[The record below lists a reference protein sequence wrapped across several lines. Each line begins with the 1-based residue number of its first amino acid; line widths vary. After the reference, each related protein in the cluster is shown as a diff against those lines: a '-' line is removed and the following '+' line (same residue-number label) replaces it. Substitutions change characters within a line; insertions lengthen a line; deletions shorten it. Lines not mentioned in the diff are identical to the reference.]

1 MNPILRSKLGFSTKS
16 SPTAAKSAFKRIAV
30 GTNRLSSPQPEGTF
44 ASVIATAI
52 QNGVNTFETTL
63 HKEEEM
69 RRAVADALMFLS
81 SRSSD
86 QRIPGLD
93 ERSLKIIGKISYQ
106 TSTTDASASAATTTT
121 TSHSSVAPGGILQE
135 QSEHQTVYHNLSP
148 QHISQTIQSSP
159 LVQLYQ
165 NISKEPALNAVDV
178 VYCAHNPEAQGME
191 LLQQDAP
198 HEEVRGFVKDQLTH
212 AFIALERAVAENQI
226 GSYGVSSN
234 GLGLASSHPMHLS
247 WEDVLSASAE
257 ATREVHGF
265 DCGRNENHLS
275 TVQLPANLLETH
287 GLKVAN
293 RIKQF
298 LASPDAQSVGGMVH
312 LDNVEIHATRPLTCF
327 PDRGVGTGHPF
338 KLVDYELPTV
348 EDGSNKTWSHLM
360 KSAPMFY
367 TSVLNETMAHF
378 DATHLI
384 EIKGEEGR
392 QLTVEERETLD
403 GCKLLQSMIHDLDAN
418 LTTGQLRSFAAYEEE
433 LYSKVVPLIH
443 DTFEELDGDSA
454 AILHR
459 FFHAHGVAVRQS
471 IAKTT
476 RELLRSGGEGG
487 VQKYD
492 IAHDET
498 MQDFALRFLLEQ
510 QCEGDFVRGKPL
522 LDRVIVG
529 CPKAEHVIE
538 AVQSADKQEAKE
550 GEQGGGG
557 GGAGGD
563 SARSS
568 TRSSTSSSDDKLI
581 I

>member
-16 SPTAAKSAFKRIAV
+16 SPSAAKSAFKRIAV
-30 GTNRLSSPQPEGTF
+30 GSNRLSSPQPEGTF

-86 QRIPGLD
+86 QRIPGLYD
-93 ERSLKIIGKISYQ
+93 RSLKIIGKVSYQ
-106 TSTTDASASAATTTT
+106 TSTTDASASAATTSGAT
-121 TSHSSVAPGGILQE
+121 TSGILQE
-135 QSEHQTVYHNLSP
+135 QTENQTVYHNLSP

-178 VYCAHNPEAQGME
+178 VYCAHNPEAQGMQ

-298 LASPDAQSVGGMVH
+298 LASPDAQSVGGMVN
-312 LDNVEIHATRPLTCF
+312 LDSVEIHATRP
-327 PDRGVGTGHPF
+327 
-338 KLVDYELPTV
+338 
-348 EDGSNKTWSHLM
+348 
-360 KSAPMFY
+360 
-367 TSVLNETMAHF
+367 
-378 DATHLI
+378 
-384 EIKGEEGR
+384 
-392 QLTVEERETLD
+392 
-403 GCKLLQSMIHDLDAN
+403 
-418 LTTGQLRSFAAYEEE
+418 
-433 LYSKVVPLIH
+433 
-443 DTFEELDGDSA
+443 
-454 AILHR
+454 
-459 FFHAHGVAVRQS
+459 
-471 IAKTT
+471 
-476 RELLRSGGEGG
+476 
-487 VQKYD
+487 
-492 IAHDET
+492 
-498 MQDFALRFLLEQ
+498 
-510 QCEGDFVRGKPL
+510 
-522 LDRVIVG
+522 
-529 CPKAEHVIE
+529 
-538 AVQSADKQEAKE
+538 
-550 GEQGGGG
+550 
-557 GGAGGD
+557 
-563 SARSS
+563 
-568 TRSSTSSSDDKLI
+568 
-581 I
+581 